1 MSEKRITI
9 YSKQGI
15 KKKKLIESKKRCE
28 FIRKDLILYIKDK
41 NSLNRSLKE
50 GYMAMGELNLKL
62 CNEASHDAYKD
73 MSDYEAMLSE
83 CDFKYGSKC
92 KKRRYILR

>member
-1 MSEKRITI
+1 MSEKRRTTKG
-9 YSKQGI
+9 KQGL
-15 KKKKLIESKKRCE
+15 KKKNLTESKKRCE
-28 FIRKDLILYIKDK
+28 FIKRDLILYIKDK
-41 NSLNRSLKE
+41 KSLHQSLKE
-50 GYMAMGELNLKL
+50 GYIAMGEINLKL
-62 CNEASHDAYKD
+62 SNEASHVAYKD